1 MSETHP
7 AVLLV
12 EDDRGYSTLVAD
24 NLSNRGFDVKQA
36 ATVAEALSAAKTKEY
51 DVLVADIYLGPGPTG
66 LDIAEQMAKAN
77 PRLGVVFL
85 TNVKEPRYISGA
97 SKFKMGN
104 ASYVH
109 KDRLLESSFLS
120 TVINSQ
126 LSYRGKSRFR
136 DDLIANSRLAELTDI
151 QIQMLRLM
159 AGGLGNPEIAELRD
173 TSVRAVETMQTR
185 IFEALGLTY
194 GNRVANRA
202 KAISLFLA
210 EAGLHRGF
218 SLDD

>member
-1 MSETHP
+1 MSNP
-7 AVLLV
+7 SVLLV

-24 NLSNRGFDVKQA
+24 NLTNRGFDVKQA
-36 ATVAEALSAAKTKEY
+36 ATVSEALSAAKANEF

-77 PRLGVVFL
+77 PKLGVVFL
-85 TNVKEPRYISGA
+85 TNVKEPRYIAGA
-97 SKFKMGN
+97 SKFKLGN

-109 KDRLLESSFLS
+109 KDRLLESSYLS
-120 TVINSQ
+120 TVVTSH
-126 LSYRGKSRFR
+126 LGYRGKSRFR
-136 DDLIANSRLAELTDI
+136 DDLLVNSKLAELTDI
-151 QIQMLRLM
+151 QIGMLRLM
-159 AGGLGNPEIAELRD
+159 ASGMGNPEIAELRD

-185 IFEALGLTY
+185 IYEALSLA

-202 KAISLFLA
+202 KAISLFLS

-218 SLDD
+218 GIDD